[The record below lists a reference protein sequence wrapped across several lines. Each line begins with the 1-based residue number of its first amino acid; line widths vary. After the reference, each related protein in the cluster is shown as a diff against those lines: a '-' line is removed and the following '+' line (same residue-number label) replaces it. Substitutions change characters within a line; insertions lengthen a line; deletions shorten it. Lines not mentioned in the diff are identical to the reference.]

1 VNHRGRT
8 INHRRRLTS
17 LALALLTS
25 LSAPALASPPP
36 WGDAPYTYFANRAPL
51 SQVLREFAGG
61 FSLSVALPEGLNNTV
76 NGRFTVRN
84 PSEFLDRLLGVYGL
98 TWYTHAG
105 VLHISRLQETVVRT
119 ISIPTVGGSNSVRQ
133 VLTDLQV
140 FEPKYGWSEIPDQG
154 IAVVSGPK
162 TYADLVERTIAA
174 LPRAPG
180 GQQVVMY
187 RLRYASVD
195 DRTVAYRDREII
207 VPGVATVLRNL
218 FQTNVAGTVRAAAP
232 ANAGL
237 RVEAGPSGGSSS
249 AANSGA
255 GVGFSVG
262 APGASGNAVG
272 GSGGNNAMGSATGGS
287 PAGAGAASG
296 ATAGSSGSGLMS
308 SQGRPRPNIQS
319 DPRLNAIIV
328 QDAPDR
334 IPLYTSLIAQMDV
347 PAPLI
352 EIEALIV
359 DVNTTK
365 LAELGIAWGVRGSGG
380 STAAGFGNVTTSPD
394 ANTISIIT
402 GNAGVATPTTA
413 ILDGASRYL
422 VARLRALEQQ
432 GDASIQARPSIL
444 TTENIGAVI
453 DLSETVYI
461 QTTSERT
468 ALVTPVTAGT
478 TLRVTPRLSNRSGAE
493 SVFLTVDIEDGQVQ
507 PGSSG
512 VLPTVRKGVVST
524 EASLGIDESLL
535 IGGYNSLQTV
545 VGRSKVPLL
554 GDIPLIGSLF
564 ATNSNSTQRRER
576 LFLIKS
582 RVVAR
587 VQEVQA
593 SDNLPPTTKV
603 FPAAPAVVLIGAGVP
618 AGGTGNAVTGSG
630 SGSGAGGPSLLTP
643 DMIGGK
649 PSNAAP
655 SPTPNEAVATSGKGR
670 DSEPGAKADP
680 STARRA
686 LQSTLATEQRTLQQL
701 RKEARANGETGDLR
715 RRIARTE
722 ANIQALKKELA
733 KATQAASQG
742 QTPATLAARAA
753 S

>member
-1 VNHRGRT
+1 VNLPRRT
-8 INHRRRLTS
+8 DPLRRRLTAW
-17 LALALLTS
+17 ALALLS
-25 LSAPALASPPP
+25 ALSAPSWASPPP
-36 WGDAPYTYFANRAPL
+36 WGDSAYTYFANRVPL
-51 SQVLREFAGG
+51 SQVLREFAAG
-61 FSLSVALPEGLNNTV
+61 FSLSVSLPEGLNNTV

-105 VLHISRLQETVVRT
+105 VLHVSRLQETVVRT
-119 ISIPTVGGSNSVRQ
+119 ISIPTVGGSNNVRQ

-154 IAVVSGPK
+154 IAVVSGPR
-162 TYADLVERTIAA
+162 TYAELIERTIAA

-218 FQTNVAGTVRAAAP
+218 FQQNVAGTVRASVAGPNSGMRADAAAGSGPSNAASSGTGVGLSVGATGAAP
-232 ANAGL
+232 PAAGN
-237 RVEAGPSGGSSS
+237 PGGGG
-249 AANSGA
+249 ASGA
-255 GVGFSVG
+255 GSNAF
-262 APGASGNAVG
+262 AS
-272 GSGGNNAMGSATGGS
+272 
-287 PAGAGAASG
+287 P
-296 ATAGSSGSGLMS
+296 SGLMS
-308 SQGRPRPNIQS
+308 TQGRPRPNIQS

-365 LAELGIAWGVRGSGG
+365 LAELGISWGVRGSGG
-380 STAAGFGNVTTSPD
+380 STAAGFGNVNSAPD
-394 ANTISIIT
+394 PNTISIIT

-493 SVFLTVDIEDGQVQ
+493 AVFLTVDIEDGQVQ
-507 PGSSG
+507 SGVSG

-603 FPAAPAVVLIGAGVP
+603 FPAAPAVVLIGDGAGSL
-618 AGGTGNAVTGSG
+618 TGANAMPGA
-630 SGSGAGGPSLLTP
+630 GSGAGTFASGPAVMTP
-643 DMIGGK
+643 DRMAGASSG
-649 PSNAAP
+649 SAAP
-655 SPTPNEAVATSGKGR
+655 SGAAEAPSGAASARETSPAA
-670 DSEPGAKADP
+670 SPAKADP
-680 STARRA
+680 ANARRA
-686 LQSTLATEQRTLQQL
+686 LQTTLAAEQRTLQQL
-701 RKEARANGETGDLR
+701 RKEASTNGSSSELR
-715 RRIARTE
+715 RKIARTQ

-733 KATQAASQG
+733 KTAQASTPGAPLASVV
-742 QTPATLAARAA
+742 ARAQ
-753 S
+753 